1 MTETIKLLRNSVS
14 TIMNFLYIR
23 YGFLSLSII
32 LLISISNIQDCFSF
46 GEQNN
51 NLTII
56 FLYPESQGQANLL
69 ILPNGKSM
77 MIDMGPRRLSETIIE
92 TMNNYNL
99 TKLDAVIASH
109 KHPDHTTGIN
119 EVIKENIKIEK
130 IYDSGKPHKKKIY
143 DEPGKIDRID
153 EFLKLVK
160 QKKIPFIKVQDGDK
174 IYLDP
179 DVKIEILNPPNPLLE
194 MGDSTSNNSIV
205 VKLTYKNFS
214 ILFPADIYS
223 IVEEQLLGKNLNS
236 DVLLLSHHGHKDA
249 SSRGFLKAINPD
261 VSIVST
267 RKDNPFGF
275 PHQETVERLNN
286 LKIPLLELNRYGTL
300 TLSTDGNSFDI
311 YANYPNNIDSKST
324 NGKLH
329 NKAVKIFGNNTSENI
344 RSKFKLD

>member
-1 MTETIKLLRNSVS
+1 MNLLYNIS
-14 TIMNFLYIR
+14 
-23 YGFLSLSII
+23 GFLSLLII
-32 LLISISNIQDCFSF
+32 MVIITILNIQDCFSF
-46 GEQNN
+46 SEQNN

-77 MIDMGPRRLSETIIE
+77 MIDMGPRRLSETIIK
-92 TMNNYNL
+92 TMDNYNL
-99 TKLDAVIASH
+99 TKLDAVISSH

-119 EVIKENIKIEK
+119 EIIKENIKIEK
-130 IYDSGKPHKKKIY
+130 VYDSGKPHKKKTY
-143 DEPGKIDRID
+143 DEKGRIDRID

-160 QKKIPFIKVQDGDK
+160 QKKIPFIKVQEGDE
-174 IYLDP
+174 IHLDP

-194 MGDSTSNNSIV
+194 MGDSISNNSIV

-214 ILFPADIYS
+214 ILFPGDIYS

-236 DVLLLSHHGHKDA
+236 NVLLLSHHGHKDA
-249 SSRGFLKAINPD
+249 SSKGFLKAVNPD

-286 LKIPLLELNRYGTL
+286 LKIPLLELNKFGTL

-311 YANYPNNIDSKST
+311 YANYPNNIDSKSAKE
-324 NGKLH
+324 KLH
-329 NKAVKIFGNNTSENI
+329 NKIVKVFGN
-344 RSKFKLD
+344 KH

>member
-1 MTETIKLLRNSVS
+1 
-14 TIMNFLYIR
+14 MNYLYII
-23 YGFLSLSII
+23 YGFLSLSLI
-32 LLISISNIQDCFSF
+32 LTISISNIQDCFSF
-46 GEQNN
+46 SEQNN

-109 KHPDHTTGIN
+109 MHPDHTTGIN

-130 IYDSGKPHKKKIY
+130 IYDSGKPHKKKTY
-143 DEPGKIDRID
+143 DEPGKIDRII
-153 EFLKLVK
+153 EFLELIK
-160 QKKIPFIKVQDGDK
+160 QKKIPFIKVQEGDE
-174 IYLDP
+174 INLDP
-179 DVKIEILNPPNPLLE
+179 DTKIEILNPPNPLLDME
-194 MGDSTSNNSIV
+194 DSTSNNSIV

-214 ILFPADIYS
+214 ILFPGDIYYL
-223 IVEEQLLGKNLNS
+223 VELQLLGKNLDS

-249 SSRGFLKAINPD
+249 SSKGFLKAINPD

-267 RKDNPFGF
+267 RQDNPFGF
-275 PHQETVERLNN
+275 PHKETVERLNN

-311 YANYPNNIDSKST
+311 YANYPNNIDSKSI

-344 RSKFKLD
+344 QSKFKLD